1 MASLDQW
8 MTDNDCD
15 DLWLAKA
22 LGCDRSQAWRI
33 RKRKSRTSA
42 ARAFQ
47 IEKLTGGKVKA
58 AAILTAPIEGAAQPA
73 GQAA

>member
-8 MTDNDCD
+8 MTDNDRD
-15 DLWLAKA
+15 DAWLAGE

-33 RKRKSRTSA
+33 RKRKSRTSP

-47 IEKLTGGKVKA
+47 IESLTNGEVSA
-58 AAILTAPIEGAAQPA
+58 AELLTAPIETGEVPTE
-73 GQAA
+73 QAA